1 MPDTMP
7 TADAAADAAPNT
19 ALPGPGALDGL
30 RVLDL
35 SRVLAGPWCA
45 QNLADLGADVVKV
58 ESPDGGDDT
67 RKWGPPFVTEPET
80 GRRDAAYYFAT
91 NRNKRSIAVDFRQPE
106 GLDLVRDLARQ
117 ADVVIENFKLGG
129 LRKYGLDV
137 ESIREINPN
146 VIYCSIT
153 GFGQTG
159 PYAARPGYDF
169 LLQGM
174 GGLMSFT
181 GLPDGVPGA
190 GPMKVGVAVCDL
202 FTAMYATTAILAAV
216 VHREK
221 TGEGQHIDC
230 ALFDTQI
237 AVLANQ
243 ASNWLNGGTV
253 PQRMGNNHPNVV
265 PYRVYPVADGHII
278 IACGNDRQFR
288 ALMGALGAPELAE
301 DARFDSNEA
310 RVTNRDAIDAII
322 EHLLKDTPRDAALQR
337 IEAAGVPC
345 GPINDVADVFADPH
359 VQARGAMVEQT
370 DDTGLTTRS
379 VAFPA
384 RLERTPASYRRA
396 PPRLGQNGA
405 EVLSD
410 WAGYDAERVAAL
422 RRDGVI

>member
-1 MPDTMP
+1 MQDIAQPP
-7 TADAAADAAPNT
+7 T
-19 ALPGPGALDGL
+19 PGALDGL

-35 SRVLAGPWCA
+35 SRVLAGPWSA

-67 RKWGPPFVTEPET
+67 RKWGPPFVTDPT
-80 GRRDAAYYFAT
+80 SGRRDAAYYFAT

-106 GLDLVRDLARQ
+106 GLALVLDLVKE
-117 ADVVIENFKLGG
+117 ADIVIENFKLGS
-129 LRKYGLDV
+129 LQQYGLDV
-137 ESIREINPN
+137 DSIRKIKPDI
-146 VIYCSIT
+146 IYCSIT

-181 GLPDGVPGA
+181 GQPDGMPGA

-221 TGEGQHIDC
+221 TGVGQHIDC
-230 ALFDTQI
+230 ALFDTQV

-243 ASNWLNGGTV
+243 AASWLNGGIV
-253 PQRMGNNHPNVV
+253 PQRMGNNHPSVV

-278 IACGNDRQFR
+278 IACGNDKQF
-288 ALMGALGAPELAE
+288 GALTSALGEPELATE
-301 DARFDSNEA
+301 ARFSTNEA
-310 RVTNRDAIDAII
+310 RVTNRDAIDARI
-322 EHLLKDTPRDAALQR
+322 EHFLSDVTREEALKR
-337 IEAAGVPC
+337 IEAAGVAC
-345 GPINDVADVFADPH
+345 GPINNVEDVFSDPH
-359 VQARGAMVEQT
+359 LKSRGAVVEQT
-370 DDTGLTTRS
+370 DASGLTTRS

-384 RLERTPASYRRA
+384 KLERTPASYRRA
-396 PPRLGQNGA
+396 PPMLGADAADVLKDWADYGA
-405 EVLSD
+405 EQL
-410 WAGYDAERVAAL
+410 EQL
-422 RRDGVI
+422 RENGVI

>member
-1 MPDTMP
+1 MK
-7 TADAAADAAPNT
+7 NT
-19 ALPGPGALDGL
+19 APPPATGALDGL
-30 RVLDL
+30 KVLDL
-35 SRVLAGPWCA
+35 SRVLAGPWSA

-67 RKWGPPFVTEPET
+67 RKWGPPFVTDPET
-80 GRRDAAYYFAT
+80 GDRDAAYYFAT
-91 NRNKRSIAVDFRQPE
+91 NRNKRSIAVDFKQPE
-106 GLDLVRDLARQ
+106 GLALVLDLAKQ
-117 ADVVIENFKLGG
+117 ADIIIENFKLGG
-129 LRKYGLDV
+129 LKKYGLDV
-137 ESIREINPN
+137 ESVRTSNPN

-181 GLPDGVPGA
+181 GQPDEMPGV

-216 VHREK
+216 IHREK

-230 ALFDTQI
+230 ALFDTQV

-243 ASNWLNGGTV
+243 ASNWLNGGVV

-278 IACGNDRQFR
+278 IACGNDRQFA
-288 ALMGALGAPELAE
+288 ALTAALGAPELATDPRFATNE
-301 DARFDSNEA
+301 D
-310 RVTNRDAIDAII
+310 RVANRNAIDARI
-322 EHLLKDTPRDAALQR
+322 EELLHETPRDEVLQK
-337 IEAAGVPC
+337 IEAAGVAC
-345 GPINDVADVFADPH
+345 GPINNVEDVFSDPH
-359 VQARGAMVEQT
+359 LLSRGAVVEQT
-370 DDTGLTTRS
+370 DDSGLTTRS

-384 RLERTPASYRRA
+384 KLERTPASYRRA
-396 PPRLGQNGA
+396 PPKLGADAGNVLEDWVGYSA
-405 EVLSD
+405 EQL
-410 WAGYDAERVAAL
+410 AAL
-422 RRDGVI
+422 RKGGVI